1 MLSPAFAAD
10 VPGERGLFHCFHAVR
25 LAALVLLL
33 GWQTAYARP
42 DMAPLGSNI
51 ADRGSAYYHFT
62 QKQFDSL
69 DGKRHYK
76 VWTGVP
82 NKSAPPGG
90 FPVLYMLDGNAAMD
104 KLSEAFLHKLF
115 AANPPVL
122 VAIGYQTDLPFDLD
136 SRAYDY
142 TPAGTETE
150 QLRGRA
156 GGGSTAFRQLLEA
169 RIAPAVEKGIAI
181 NPAQRGLWGHSYG
194 GLFVLESWLSS
205 SFFTA
210 TFSAVPSLA
219 RNDFRL
225 LKAMEALSPQQA
237 AGKHLYLMEGD
248 GDRRTQDENSES
260 GVLPRVRST
269 LKKLNQHGV
278 SATYRVFPGLTH
290 GAMFTASLQAA
301 LRQISQAEK

>member
-1 MLSPAFAAD
+1 MLH
-10 VPGERGLFHCFHAVR
+10 RFHAVR
-25 LAALVLLL
+25 LAALLLL
-33 GWQTAYARP
+33 LAWQTVYAKP
-42 DMAPLGSNI
+42 DMAPLGPNI

-82 NKSAPPGG
+82 NKSAPLGG

-104 KLSEAFLHKLF
+104 KLSEAFLQKLF

-122 VAIGYQTDLPFDLD
+122 VAVGYQTDLPFDLD

-142 TPAGTETE
+142 TPPGTTTQ

-156 GGGSTAFRQLLEA
+156 GGGSNAFRQLLEE
-169 RIAPAVEKGIAI
+169 RIAPAVEKGITV

-205 SFFTA
+205 SFFTT

-219 RNDFRL
+219 RNDFQL
-225 LKAMEALSPQQA
+225 LKRMEAVSPQQA

-248 GDRRTQDENSES
+248 GDRRAQDENSEP

-269 LKKLNQHGV
+269 LARLNQHGV
-278 SATYRVFPGLTH
+278 PATYRLFPGLTH
-290 GAMFTASLQAA
+290 GAMFTTSLQAA
-301 LRQISQAEK
+301 LLQLSQAEKQRR

>member
-1 MLSPAFAAD
+1 MLYRFY
-10 VPGERGLFHCFHAVR
+10 AVR
-25 LAALVLLL
+25 LAALALLL
-33 GWQTAYARP
+33 AWQTSYARP
-42 DMAPLGSNI
+42 DMAPLGPNI
-51 ADRGSAYYHFT
+51 ADSGSAYYHFT
-62 QKQFDSL
+62 QKQFDSR

-76 VWTGVP
+76 VWAGVP

-104 KLSEAFLHKLF
+104 KLSEAFLQKLF

-122 VAIGYQTDLPFDLD
+122 VAVGYQTDLPFDLD

-142 TPAGTETE
+142 TPPGTAMQ

-156 GGGSTAFRQLLEA
+156 GGGSAAFRQLLEET
-169 RIAPAVEKGIAI
+169 IAPAVEKGIAI

-205 SFFTA
+205 SFFTT

-219 RNDFRL
+219 RNDFQL
-225 LKAMEALSPQQA
+225 LKTMEAVSPQQA

-248 GDRRTQDENSES
+248 GDRRAQDENSEP

-269 LKKLNQHGV
+269 LAQLNQHGV
-278 SATYRVFPGLTH
+278 SATYRLFPGLTH

-301 LRQISQAEK
+301 LLQLSQAEK

>member
-1 MLSPAFAAD
+1 MLYRFY
-10 VPGERGLFHCFHAVR
+10 AVR
-25 LAALVLLL
+25 LAALALLL
-33 GWQTAYARP
+33 AWQTSYARP
-42 DMAPLGSNI
+42 DMAPLGPNI

-62 QKQFDSL
+62 QKQFDSR

-82 NKSAPPGG
+82 NKSAPSGG
-90 FPVLYMLDGNAAMD
+90 FPVFYMLDGNAAMD
-104 KLSEAFLHKLF
+104 KLSEAFLQKLF

-122 VAIGYQTDLPFDLD
+122 VAVGYQTDLPFDLD

-142 TPAGTETE
+142 TPPGTAMQ

-156 GGGSTAFRQLLEA
+156 GGGSAAFRQLLEET
-169 RIAPAVEKGIAI
+169 IAPAVEKGIAI

-205 SFFTA
+205 SFFTT

-219 RNDFRL
+219 RNDFQL
-225 LKAMEALSPQQA
+225 LKTMEAVSPQQA

-248 GDRRTQDENSES
+248 GDRRAQDENSEP

-269 LKKLNQHGV
+269 LAHLNQHGV
-278 SATYRVFPGLTH
+278 SATYRLFPGLTH

-301 LRQISQAEK
+301 LLQISKVEK

>member
-1 MLSPAFAAD
+1 MLY
-10 VPGERGLFHCFHAVR
+10 RFHAVR
-25 LAALVLLL
+25 LAALFLLL
-33 GWQTAYARP
+33 AWQTSYARP
-42 DMAPLGSNI
+42 DMAPLGPNI
-51 ADRGSAYYHFT
+51 ADSGSAYYHFT
-62 QKQFDSL
+62 QKQFDSR

-104 KLSEAFLHKLF
+104 KLSEAFLQKLF

-122 VAIGYQTDLPFDLD
+122 VAVGYQTDLPFDLD

-142 TPAGTETE
+142 TPPGTDTQ
-150 QLRGRA
+150 QLRARA
-156 GGGSTAFRQLLEA
+156 GGGSEAFRQLLEES
-169 RIAPAVEKGIAI
+169 IAPAVEKGITV

-194 GLFVLESWLSS
+194 GLFVLESWLTS
-205 SFFTA
+205 SFFTT

-219 RNDFRL
+219 RNDFKL
-225 LKAMEALSPQQA
+225 LKTMEAVSPQQA

-248 GDRRTQDENSES
+248 GDRRAQDENSES

-269 LKKLNQHGV
+269 LAQLDQHGV
-278 SATYRVFPGLTH
+278 PATYRLFPGLTH

-301 LRQISQAEK
+301 LLQISKVEK

>member
-1 MLSPAFAAD
+1 MLY
-10 VPGERGLFHCFHAVR
+10 RFHAVR
-25 LAALVLLL
+25 LAALALLL
-33 GWQTAYARP
+33 AWQTSYARP
-42 DMAPLGSNI
+42 DMAPLGPNI
-51 ADRGSAYYHFT
+51 ADSGSAYYHFT
-62 QKQFDSL
+62 QKQFDSR

-82 NKSAPPGG
+82 KKSAPPGG

-104 KLSEAFLHKLF
+104 KLSEAFLQKLF

-122 VAIGYQTDLPFDLD
+122 VAVGYQTVLPFDLD

-142 TPAGTETE
+142 TPPGTDAQ
-150 QLRGRA
+150 QLRGRV
-156 GGGSTAFRQLLEA
+156 GGGSAAFRQLLEET
-169 RIAPAVEKGIAI
+169 IAPAVEKGIAI

-194 GLFVLESWLSS
+194 GLFVLESWLTS
-205 SFFTA
+205 SFFTT

-219 RNDFRL
+219 RNDFQL
-225 LKAMEALSPQQA
+225 LKTMEAVSPQQA

-248 GDRRTQDENSES
+248 GDRRAQDENSEP

-269 LKKLNQHGV
+269 LAQLNQHGV
-278 SATYRVFPGLTH
+278 SATYRLFPGLTH

-301 LRQISQAEK
+301 LLQLSQAEK

>member
-1 MLSPAFAAD
+1 MLY
-10 VPGERGLFHCFHAVR
+10 RFHAVR
-25 LAALVLLL
+25 LAALFLLL
-33 GWQTAYARP
+33 AWQTSYARP
-42 DMAPLGSNI
+42 DMAPLGPNI
-51 ADRGSAYYHFT
+51 ADSGSAYYHFT
-62 QKQFDSL
+62 QKQFDSQ
-69 DGKRHYK
+69 DGKRHYN

-104 KLSEAFLHKLF
+104 KLSEAFLQKLF

-122 VAIGYQTDLPFDLD
+122 VAVGYQTDLPFDLD

-142 TPAGTETE
+142 TPPGTDTQ

-156 GGGSTAFRQLLEA
+156 GGGSEAFRQLLEES
-169 RIAPAVEKGIAI
+169 IAPAVEKGITV

-194 GLFVLESWLSS
+194 GLFVLESWLTS
-205 SFFTA
+205 SFFTT

-219 RNDFRL
+219 RNDFKL
-225 LKAMEALSPQQA
+225 LKTMEAVSPQQA

-248 GDRRTQDENSES
+248 GDRRAQDENSES

-269 LKKLNQHGV
+269 LAQLDQHGV
-278 SATYRVFPGLTH
+278 PATYRLFPGLTH

-301 LRQISQAEK
+301 LLQISKVEK

>member
-1 MLSPAFAAD
+1 MLY
-10 VPGERGLFHCFHAVR
+10 RFHAVR
-25 LAALVLLL
+25 LAALALLL
-33 GWQTAYARP
+33 AWQTSYARP
-42 DMAPLGSNI
+42 DMAPLGPNI
-51 ADRGSAYYHFT
+51 ADSGSAYYHFT
-62 QKQFDSL
+62 QKQFDSR

-82 NKSAPPGG
+82 KKSAPPGG

-104 KLSEAFLHKLF
+104 KLSEAFLQKLF

-122 VAIGYQTDLPFDLD
+122 VAVGYQTDLPFDLD

-142 TPAGTETE
+142 TPPGTATQ

-156 GGGSTAFRQLLEA
+156 GGGSAAFRQLLEET
-169 RIAPAVEKGIAI
+169 IAPAVEKGIAI

-194 GLFVLESWLSS
+194 GLFVLESWLTS
-205 SFFTA
+205 SFFTT

-219 RNDFRL
+219 RNDFQL
-225 LKAMEALSPQQA
+225 LKTMEVVSPRQA

-248 GDRRTQDENSES
+248 GDRRAQDENSES

-269 LKKLNQHGV
+269 LAQLNQHGV
-278 SATYRVFPGLTH
+278 SATYRLFPGLTH

-301 LRQISQAEK
+301 LLQLSQAEK

>member
-1 MLSPAFAAD
+1 MLY
-10 VPGERGLFHCFHAVR
+10 RFHAVR
-25 LAALVLLL
+25 LAALALLL
-33 GWQTAYARP
+33 AWQTSYARP
-42 DMAPLGSNI
+42 DMAPLGPNI

-62 QKQFDSL
+62 QKQFDSR

-82 NKSAPPGG
+82 KKSAPTGG

-104 KLSEAFLHKLF
+104 KLSEAFLQKLF

-122 VAIGYQTDLPFDLD
+122 VAVGYQTDLPFDLD

-142 TPAGTETE
+142 TPPGTDAQ

-156 GGGSTAFRQLLEA
+156 GGGSNAFRQLLEES
-169 RIAPAVEKGIAI
+169 IAPAVEKGMTV

-205 SFFTA
+205 SFFKT

-219 RNDFRL
+219 RNDFQL
-225 LKAMEALSPQQA
+225 LKRMEAVSPQQA

-248 GDRRTQDENSES
+248 GDRRAQDENSES

-269 LKKLNQHGV
+269 IAQLDQHGV
-278 SATYRVFPGLTH
+278 PATYRLFPGLTH

-301 LRQISQAEK
+301 LLQISKAEK

>member
-1 MLSPAFAAD
+1 MLY
-10 VPGERGLFHCFHAVR
+10 RFHAVR
-25 LAALVLLL
+25 LAALFLLL
-33 GWQTAYARP
+33 AWQTSYARP
-42 DMAPLGSNI
+42 DMAPLGPNI

-62 QKQFDSL
+62 QKQFASR
-69 DGKRHYK
+69 DGKRHYN

-104 KLSEAFLHKLF
+104 KLSEAFLQQLF

-122 VAIGYQTDLPFDLD
+122 VAVGYQTELPFDLD

-142 TPAGTETE
+142 TPPGTDMQ

-156 GGGSTAFRQLLEA
+156 GGGSNAFRQLLEE

-194 GLFVLESWLSS
+194 GLFVLESWLTSP
-205 SFFTA
+205 FFTI

-219 RNDFRL
+219 RNDFQL
-225 LKAMEALSPQQA
+225 LKAMEAVSPQQA

-248 GDRRTQDENSES
+248 GDRRAQDENSES

-269 LKKLNQHGV
+269 LAQLDQHGV
-278 SATYRVFPGLTH
+278 PATYRLFPGLTH
-290 GAMFTASLQAA
+290 GAMFATSLQAA
-301 LRQISQAEK
+301 LLQLSQAEKQPL

>member
-1 MLSPAFAAD
+1 MLY
-10 VPGERGLFHCFHAVR
+10 RFHAVR
-25 LAALVLLL
+25 LAALALLL
-33 GWQTAYARP
+33 AWQTSYARP
-42 DMAPLGSNI
+42 DMAPLGPNI
-51 ADRGSAYYHFT
+51 ADSGSAYYHFT
-62 QKQFDSL
+62 QKQFDSR

-82 NKSAPPGG
+82 KKSAPPGG

-104 KLSEAFLHKLF
+104 KLSEAFLQKLF
-115 AANPPVL
+115 AANPSVL
-122 VAIGYQTDLPFDLD
+122 VAVGYQTDLPFDLD

-142 TPAGTETE
+142 TPPGTATQ

-156 GGGSTAFRQLLEA
+156 GGGSAAFRQLLEET
-169 RIAPAVEKGIAI
+169 IAPAVEKGIAI

-194 GLFVLESWLSS
+194 GLFVLESWLTS
-205 SFFTA
+205 SFFTT

-219 RNDFRL
+219 RNDFQL
-225 LKAMEALSPQQA
+225 LKTMEAVSPQQA

-248 GDRRTQDENSES
+248 GDRRAQDENSEP

-269 LKKLNQHGV
+269 LAHLNQHGV
-278 SATYRVFPGLTH
+278 SATYRLFPGLTH

-301 LRQISQAEK
+301 LLQLSQAEK

>member
-1 MLSPAFAAD
+1 MLY
-10 VPGERGLFHCFHAVR
+10 RFHAVR
-25 LAALVLLL
+25 LAALALLL
-33 GWQTAYARP
+33 AWQTSYARP
-42 DMAPLGSNI
+42 DMAPLGPNI

-62 QKQFDSL
+62 QKQFDSR

-82 NKSAPPGG
+82 KKSAPPGG

-104 KLSEAFLHKLF
+104 KLSEAFLQKLF

-122 VAIGYQTDLPFDLD
+122 VAVGYQTDLPFDLD

-142 TPAGTETE
+142 TPPGTDAQ
-150 QLRGRA
+150 QLRGRV
-156 GGGSTAFRQLLEA
+156 GGGSAAFRQLLEET
-169 RIAPAVEKGIAI
+169 IAPAVEKGIAI

-194 GLFVLESWLSS
+194 GLFVLESWLTS
-205 SFFTA
+205 SFFTT

-219 RNDFRL
+219 RNDFQL
-225 LKAMEALSPQQA
+225 LKTMEVVSPRQA

-248 GDRRTQDENSES
+248 GDRRAQDENSES

-269 LKKLNQHGV
+269 LAQLNQHGV
-278 SATYRVFPGLTH
+278 SATYRLFPGLTH

-301 LRQISQAEK
+301 LLQISKVEK

>member
-1 MLSPAFAAD
+1 MLY
-10 VPGERGLFHCFHAVR
+10 RFHAVR
-25 LAALVLLL
+25 LAALFLLL
-33 GWQTAYARP
+33 AWQTSYARP
-42 DMAPLGSNI
+42 DMAPLGPNI

-62 QKQFDSL
+62 QKQFDSR

-104 KLSEAFLHKLF
+104 KLSEVFLQKLF

-122 VAIGYQTDLPFDLD
+122 VAVGYQTDLPFDLD

-142 TPAGTETE
+142 TPPGTDTQ

-156 GGGSTAFRQLLEA
+156 GGGSNAFRQLLEET
-169 RIAPAVEKGIAI
+169 IAPAVEKGIAI

-205 SFFTA
+205 SFFT
-210 TFSAVPSLA
+210 TNFSAVPSLA
-219 RNDFRL
+219 RNDFQL
-225 LKAMEALSPQQA
+225 LKTMEAVSPQQA

-248 GDRRTQDENSES
+248 GDRRAQDVNSES

-269 LKKLNQHGV
+269 IAQLDQHGV
-278 SATYRVFPGLTH
+278 PATYRLFPGLTH

-301 LRQISQAEK
+301 LLQISKVEK

>member
-1 MLSPAFAAD
+1 MLY
-10 VPGERGLFHCFHAVR
+10 RFHAVR
-25 LAALVLLL
+25 LAALALLL
-33 GWQTAYARP
+33 AWQTSYARP
-42 DMAPLGSNI
+42 DMAPLGPNI
-51 ADRGSAYYHFT
+51 ADRGSAYYYFT
-62 QKQFDSL
+62 QKQFDSR

-104 KLSEAFLHKLF
+104 KLSEAFLQKLF

-122 VAIGYQTDLPFDLD
+122 VAVGYQTVLPFDLD

-142 TPAGTETE
+142 TPPGTAMQ

-156 GGGSTAFRQLLEA
+156 GGGSAAFRQLLEET
-169 RIAPAVEKGIAI
+169 IAPAVEKGIAI

-194 GLFVLESWLSS
+194 GLFVLESWLTS
-205 SFFTA
+205 SFFTT

-219 RNDFRL
+219 RNDFQL
-225 LKAMEALSPQQA
+225 LKTMEVVSPRQA

-248 GDRRTQDENSES
+248 GDRRAQDENSES

-269 LKKLNQHGV
+269 LAQLNQHGV
-278 SATYRVFPGLTH
+278 SATYRLFPGLTH

-301 LRQISQAEK
+301 LLQLSQAEK